1 MPTWR
6 ISSPPFS
13 NRGVCKANSKPT
25 VSSLAHPAIYRPQFQ
40 PSLPGEFATQTPSQ
54 QFHRWHTPLYTLLK
68 SPIPARGVCNANSK
82 PTVSPLAHHIPAC
95 SISPP
100 GAQKPKTENA
110 RTPARGSYH
119 PSPPGGTTSE
129 YASGPKTVAPSSST
143 ARSPSPG

>member
-1 MPTWR
+1 MLAYETYTGNGYYELWPNPTCR
-6 ISSPPFS
+6 RGVFHPPPFL
-13 NRGVCKANSKPT
+13 T
-25 VSSLAHPAIYRPQFQ
+25 
-40 PSLPGEFATQTPSQ
+40 GEFAKQTPSQ